1 MTAKENY
8 QQGMKLLDAGN
19 FTEALVFFN
28 KALEL
33 EPSQPDFLSDRAVT
47 YFHLNK
53 KDLAMIDLN
62 HAQELD
68 PKNPYRYSSRAFVK
82 DSLGDLEGAIKDY
95 EKTIELDPEDAVA
108 HNNLGLLEEKYG
120 YKQKAERRFKRA
132 DELMDGKKNE
142 YPLAD
147 TFITMSE
154 QNNKA
159 NDSEKEIAKKENEIP
174 EEKPKEKSS
183 WGHVKYAVFTKQGRK
198 EFFSFLKNG
207 FKLK

>member
-1 MTAKENY
+1 MTARENY
-8 QQGMKLLDAGN
+8 QQGMQLLDTGN
-19 FTEALVFFN
+19 FAEALVFFN
-28 KALEL
+28 KALDL
-33 EPSQPDFLSDRAVT
+33 EPSNADFLSDRAVT

-53 KDLAMIDLN
+53 KDLSMIDLN

-142 YPLAD
+142 FPVAE
-147 TFITMSE
+147 TFIQMSE
-154 QNNKA
+154 QNKNSTIDK
-159 NDSEKEIAKKENEIP
+159 NNPEKLEKNIP
-174 EEKPKEKSS
+174 EEKSKEKSS